1 MIGARVAGCTLDR
14 RCREEEWVIYTT
26 GVWTVKPGSEDEF
39 VRIWEQMAE
48 GMSSEYLGVVPRLLR
63 DLEHPSRFVSVA
75 GPWRRPDQVAEALAS
90 ERFQDARAS
99 FQAHLESIEVSTY
112 ELVAEVS

>member
-1 MIGARVAGCTLDR
+1 MV
-14 RCREEEWVIYTT
+14 YTT

-48 GMSSEYLGVVPRLLR
+48 GMASEYSGVVPRLLR
-63 DLEHPSRFVSVA
+63 DLEQPPRFVSVA
-75 GPWRRPDQVAEALAS
+75 GPWRSSEQVAEALAS

-99 FQAHLESIEVSTY
+99 FQSHLESIEVSTY